1 MRIQRDGISRSHA
14 VYTWVPIAS
23 AGRSGSWLRR
33 ASWTGAVLGPGE
45 ADLVIACEDSHHN
58 KEKA

>member
-1 MRIQRDGISRSHA
+1 M
-14 VYTWVPIAS
+14 WVLIAS
-23 AGRSGSWLRR
+23 AARSGSWLWR

-45 ADLVIACEDSHHN
+45 ADLVIACEDSHQD

>member
-1 MRIQRDGISRSHA
+1 
-14 VYTWVPIAS
+14 VYTWVLIAS
-23 AGRSGSWLRR
+23 AARSGSWLRR

-58 KEKA
+58 KEHNKEKA